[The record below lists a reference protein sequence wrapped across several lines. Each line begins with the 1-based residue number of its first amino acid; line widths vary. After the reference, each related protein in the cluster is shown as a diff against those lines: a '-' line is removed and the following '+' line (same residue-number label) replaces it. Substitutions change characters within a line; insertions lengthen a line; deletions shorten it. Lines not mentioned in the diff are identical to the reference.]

1 MTGANLGK
9 LQDLFQDRL
18 LTGADGIVAH
28 LTAGGPFLKVYD
40 HAYAARLVE
49 VLEEDYPA
57 LHTLLGDEQFAEA
70 AGGYVAAHRST
81 HRSVRW
87 FGAGLAG
94 WLKET
99 APWSDL
105 PVLADMAGFEW
116 ALGLAFDAPDAAAL
130 GMEALA
136 AVPPDI
142 WPMLTFEFHPSLNT
156 CVLGH
161 DVAPF
166 QQAVAKEA
174 EPDAAPGEL
183 AEPVTVAAWR
193 DDGETIV
200 RFRDLAVDEAACLAR
215 LRASGDFQAMCEA
228 AAEAGHADGAAMRA
242 AGLLAHWVQAGWIVG
257 LDAPGISWA

>member
-1 MTGANLGK
+1 MSGASLTR

-18 LTGADGIVAH
+18 LTGADGIAAH

-57 LHTLLGDEQFAEA
+57 LHTLLGDDQFAEA
-70 AGGYVAAHRST
+70 AGGYVAVHRST

-87 FGAGLAG
+87 FGGAMAA

-105 PVLADMAGFEW
+105 PVLADMAAFEW
-116 ALGLAFDAPDAAAL
+116 ALGLAFDAPDDDAL
-130 GMEALA
+130 AMDALA

-142 WPMLTFEFHPSLNT
+142 WPVLAFEFHPSLNT

-166 QQAVAKEA
+166 QQAVAKESDP
-174 EPDAAPGEL
+174 EAAPEEL
-183 AEPVTVAAWR
+183 AAPVTVAAWR
-193 DDGETIV
+193 DDAETIV

-215 LRASGDFQAMCEA
+215 LRAGGDFQAMCET
-228 AAEAGHADGAAMRA
+228 AAETGTADGAAMRA
-242 AGLLAHWVQAGWIVG
+242 AGLLAHWIRTGWIVG
-257 LDAPGISWA
+257 LDAPGMSWS